1 MHMKQHAGR
10 CMRLMEPHI
19 DRKGIEMDYKS
30 GWSCKPVWLQ
40 SLEKCLQIE
49 LLFTRKCLLYV
60 LITLQKHLN
69 FVHILENVDSVPGS
83 DV

>member
-10 CMRLMEPHI
+10 SMRIMEPHI

-40 SLEKCLQIE
+40 SLKKCLQIE
-49 LLFTRKCLLYV
+49 LLLGGKLSNQEESRK
-60 LITLQKHLN
+60 LQIALARTA
-69 FVHILENVDSVPGS
+69 
-83 DV
+83 

>member
-10 CMRLMEPHI
+10 SMRIMESHI

-40 SLEKCLQIE
+40 SLKKCLQID
-49 LLFTRKCLLYV
+49 L
-60 LITLQKHLN
+60 
-69 FVHILENVDSVPGS
+69 
-83 DV
+83 

>member
-10 CMRLMEPHI
+10 SMRIMEPHI

-40 SLEKCLQIE
+40 SLKKCLQIE
-49 LLFTRKCLLYV
+49 LLSTRKCLL
-60 LITLQKHLN
+60 
-69 FVHILENVDSVPGS
+69 
-83 DV
+83 